1 MQFLNPDIL
10 YFAKTNFRNA
20 GKSFGL
26 KQADRLLHVYV
37 IGQTGVGKSSM
48 LKTMM
53 LQDLQCNRGFCLI
66 EPHGD
71 LVQSILNEIPNSEKE
86 RLIYFDATNPN
97 ISYGYNPLRKVSS
110 DKRALVVSGILDIL
124 RKLWDDAWGV
134 KLEHILRY
142 TLLALLDQPHA
153 HFGNILDLLLDK
165 GYRSY
170 VLRNI
175 ESKTVKDFWVKEFPK
190 YLPNDIMPIMNK
202 VGAFLAYPT
211 VRKILIEN
219 KETISLRKIMDN
231 GQMLL
236 VNVSKGYIGSDVSH
250 ILGALLITSITSAAF
265 TRVDTQEEDRKPF
278 FLYLDEFHNYTT
290 LSLVNM
296 LSELRKFKIGMTLAH
311 QYTKQ
316 LDTDILNAVI
326 GNVGSK
332 IIFRVGYQDAAIWAK
347 EMKPY
352 FADTDFMQLP
362 NRDIYLTL
370 MIDGVPSKP
379 FSANTINNNED

>member
-1 MQFLNPDIL
+1 MLHPFNADIS
-10 YFAKTNFRNA
+10 YFAKTNFRSA
-20 GKSFGL
+20 GRSFGL
-26 KQADRLLHVYV
+26 KQADRLLHVYA

-53 LQDLQCNRGFCLI
+53 LQDVQHNRGFCLI

-71 LVQSILNEIPNSEKE
+71 LVQSILNEIPESEKE

-97 ISYGYNPLRKVSS
+97 LNYGYNPLRKVSS
-110 DKRALVVSGILDIL
+110 DRRALVVSGILDIL
-124 RKLWDDAWGV
+124 KKLWDDAWGV

-190 YLPNDIMPIMNK
+190 YLPNDLMPIMNK

-231 GQMLL
+231 GQILL
-236 VNVSKGYIGSDVSH
+236 VNVSKGHIGSDVSH

-332 IIFRVGYQDAAIWAK
+332 IIFRVGNQDATIWAK

-352 FADTDFMQLP
+352 FVDTDFMQLP
-362 NRDIYLTL
+362 NRNIYLTL

-379 FSANTINNNED
+379 FSGSTL